1 MFYDLFLI
9 FFCGHLCNF
18 LALRLQP
25 STLDAQRWD
34 SPAATGGGRPH
45 LRAQERGGHMSQLG
59 ELPAKGSG
67 GQGSLSS
74 GEMKRAA
81 EGPAHRPQPSAY
93 RSPSALPGWKENGV
107 KHLI

>member
-1 MFYDLFLI
+1 
-9 FFCGHLCNF
+9 
-18 LALRLQP
+18 
-25 STLDAQRWD
+25 
-34 SPAATGGGRPH
+34 
-45 LRAQERGGHMSQLG
+45 MSQLG
-59 ELPAKGSG
+59 ELPAEGSG

-81 EGPAHRPQPSAY
+81 EGPVHRPQPSAY